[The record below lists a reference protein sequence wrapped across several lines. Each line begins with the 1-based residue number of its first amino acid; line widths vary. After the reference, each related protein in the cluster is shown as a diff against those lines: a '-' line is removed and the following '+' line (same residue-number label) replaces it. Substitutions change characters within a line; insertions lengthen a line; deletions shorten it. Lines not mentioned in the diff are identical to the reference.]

1 MKLEGYYSSGEF
13 ANKAH
18 ITKKT
23 IRYYDE
29 HNILKPSFVNENGAR
44 FYTDEDFARLQQIL
58 FLKYLGFSLDDIREM
73 TMRNGDRSFLLES
86 LHMQLELMEERLEQ
100 MQLMRQA
107 LQEAS
112 EAVDHGDHV
121 DWSQMLQVVN
131 VNEMEQKLKNQYLNS
146 SNISARINLHKEYA
160 ANKKGWFPWMF
171 EQCRIRSGDTVLELG
186 CGDASLWLENNER
199 IPEKVRIILS
209 DISDGMMRDV
219 KRSIGT
225 EDARFR
231 FDVMDAHQIHMPTN
245 SVDLLLANHV
255 LFYCEDLKQVFQEVK
270 RVLKPDGIFVCS
282 TYSGNHMKEISELV
296 QEFDDRI
303 VLSADRL
310 YERFG
315 KENGEVLLNKE
326 FMDVRWIQYE
336 DHLNVTDAD
345 ALISYVL
352 SCHGNQNRYIVDRYR
367 EFRTFVKKKVE
378 KGFYITKDA
387 GIFVVK
393 KIKRELL
400 H

>member
-1 MKLEGYYSSGEF
+1 MKLAGYYSSGEF

-73 TMRNGDRSFLLES
+73 TMRNGDQSFLSES
-86 LHMQLELMEERLEQ
+86 LQMQMGLIEERLEQ
-100 MQLMRQA
+100 MQLMKQA
-107 LQEAS
+107 LQEAAQ
-112 EAVDHGDHV
+112 AVGNGVQV

-160 ANKKGWFPWMF
+160 ANPEGWFPWLF
-171 EQCRIRSGDTVLELG
+171 TQCRIRQEDMVLELG
-186 CGDASLWLENNER
+186 CGDASLWLENRKR
-199 IPEKVRIILS
+199 IPDNIKIILS
-209 DISDGMMRDV
+209 DLSDGMIRDA
-219 KRSIGT
+219 KRSIGN
-225 EDARFR
+225 DKRFH
-231 FDVMDAHQIHMPTN
+231 FDVMDAHQIHMPDS

-255 LFYCEDLKQVFQEVK
+255 LFYCENVQQVFREAR

-282 TYSGNHMKEISELV
+282 TYSGRHMKEISELV

-303 VLSADRL
+303 VLSAERL

-315 KENGEVLLNKE
+315 KENGAELLQQE
-326 FMDVRWIQYE
+326 FHNVIWLPYE

-345 ALISYVL
+345 ALIAYVL

-367 EFRTFVKKKVE
+367 DFCAFVNKKTE

-387 GIFVVK
+387 GVFVAK
-393 KIKRELL
+393 KR
-400 H
+400 